1 MSTKNI
7 KIELNQ
13 IVNKDYR
20 VLIISSSSHY
30 DPYTDRFSK
39 KLYMTIDVDI
49 DPMSDQVMETVSYE
63 LFDYNSNIPFRYN
76 DIKYA
81 IEHYNRLE

>member
-1 MSTKNI
+1 MNIISDEI
-7 KIELNQ
+7 KIDQ

-20 VLIISSSSHY
+20 ILIASLSSSHY
-30 DPYTDRFSK
+30 EFSK

-49 DPMSDQVMETVSYE
+49 DSVNDQVIETVSYE

-76 DIKYA
+76 DIKDA
-81 IEHYNRLE
+81 IENYNRLNLE